1 LGFLLIVFH
10 RENRKTITGLKD
22 QVTVLNGDVASER
35 RRRIT
40 VSTSHAP
47 ATQKGGP
54 SSASL
59 KTNLLTEVIKEEAEN
74 NFLMTEERKRAKSL
88 APWTGLDSP
97 PSEVEQ
103 QSNLTKMTRLLGSGG
118 GTSLKGL
125 SSLKGGDSSA
135 TPQATRN
142 EDANTLQSL
151 QSVDAPGTAGSH
163 TPSVQP
169 KPQGLTRKIQAKLIT
184 PRKPPKI
191 IERKAAAVSVMT
203 FPRLPTM
210 SDNSIYSQ
218 MRQDIRGMGFT
229 QETLNDFIPSGRG
242 EEGNMMLYD
251 AMKNEVGGQKKV
263 LPTRTMSL
271 ASLQPYDDRDG
282 SKVLPVFPKLVAKQ
296 LKPKRVDKMKKIS
309 RQEYF
314 EEKRSLGSYDK
325 QALSS
330 LLDPNF
336 LHTEKAHF
344 ILLDKSNPNYRAI
357 SRPKG
362 GYLEDRSASA
372 PRGINFNF
380 DAESYRLND
389 IGPIKTLQSNN
400 SKTIL
405 PTNYIS
411 EMGAENSH
419 DNSGGS
425 IENTSQEKITVA
437 KARTMNQLP
446 QQSGRNSDR
455 SLSPEAKM
463 LEAIDFNHAQA
474 VVEKADKNGPLSDQD
489 IESLYNFLRSDVNNA
504 GQKVSLL
511 KRALGQS
518 KDKDDFGDPV
528 LQMEDQLRDILVL
541 KNRAVFKSTINEWL
555 SSHVAC
561 GKKCNH
567 LRAFYRQSGFTKEFE
582 QQHQSRQKGIEK
594 KSIKPTTAQFSKM
607 SNLI

>member
-1 LGFLLIVFH
+1 
-10 RENRKTITGLKD
+10 
-22 QVTVLNGDVASER
+22 
-35 RRRIT
+35 
-40 VSTSHAP
+40 
-47 ATQKGGP
+47 
-54 SSASL
+54 
-59 KTNLLTEVIKEEAEN
+59 
-74 NFLMTEERKRAKSL
+74 
-88 APWTGLDSP
+88 
-97 PSEVEQ
+97 
-103 QSNLTKMTRLLGSGG
+103 MTRLLGSG

-125 SSLKGGDSSA
+125 SSLNNQNVKGGEPSA
-135 TPQATRN
+135 TPQGTKN

-151 QSVDAPGTAGSH
+151 QSVDHPGTAGSLSQ
-163 TPSVQP
+163 TPPVQ

-191 IERKAAAVSVMT
+191 VERRAAAVTVMT

-210 SDNSIYSQ
+210 SDNSLYSQ
-218 MRQDIRGMGFT
+218 MRQDIRQMGFT
-229 QETLNDFIPSGRG
+229 QETLNDFIPSRRE
-242 EEGNMMLYD
+242 EEGNLMLYD
-251 AMKNEVGGQKKV
+251 GMKNEGGQKKV

-271 ASLQPYDDRDG
+271 ASLQPYEDRDS

-314 EEKRSLGSYDK
+314 EEKRALASYDK
-325 QALSS
+325 QALAS

-344 ILLDKSNPNYRAI
+344 ILLDKSNPNYKAMT
-357 SRPKG
+357 RPKG
-362 GYLEDRSASA
+362 GAFLEDGSTSDRRGLDHRSSSA

-380 DAESYRLND
+380 DADSYRLND
-389 IGPIKTLQSNN
+389 VGPIKTLQSNN

-411 EMGAENSH
+411 EIGADESPSH
-419 DNSGGS
+419 SGGS
-425 IENTSQEKITVA
+425 IVNTSQEKITVG

-446 QQSGRNSDR
+446 QASGRNSDSR
-455 SLSPEAKM
+455 SLSPEAKI
-463 LEAIDFNHAQA
+463 LDAIDFNHTQSA
-474 VVEKADKNGPLSDQD
+474 VEKKGPLSDQD
-489 IESLYNFLRSDVNNA
+489 IESLYNFLRSDVNSA

-518 KDKDDFGDPV
+518 KEGDGFGDPV

-555 SSHVAC
+555 GSHVAC

-582 QQHQSRQKGIEK
+582 QRQKGVEK
-594 KSIKPTTAQFSKM
+594 KSLKPTTAQFSKT